1 LEQLEP
7 IWSFS
12 LGPITIDIVPEIVIQ
27 WAIMLIIILLALWT
41 TRDLKIR
48 PSKKQATVELL
59 YEKLRDVLVA
69 NMGEKNLELMPFI
82 GTLFIF
88 LLIMNLMGLTGLP
101 IPTKNFSVTVGLGL
115 ITFFMVQY
123 YPIKKHGLKKYF
135 VAYAKPTWIITPI
148 NILERIMLPISLAL
162 RLFGNILAATFLVEL
177 CYEALHVLSFFAQ
190 LVIPVPLH
198 AYFDIFDGA
207 IQTIIF
213 VMLTMINIKITA
225 EHSNPEEEH

>member
-12 LGPITIDIVPEIVIQ
+12 LGPITIDIVPEIVMQ
-27 WAIMLIIILLALWT
+27 WIIMLFIIAIALCT
-41 TRDLKIR
+41 TRDLKIK
-48 PSKKQATVELL
+48 PDKKQATVELF
-59 YEKLRDVLVA
+59 YEKLKNILVE
-69 NMGEKNLELMPFI
+69 NMGEKNIELVPFI

-101 IPTKNFSVTVGLGL
+101 IPTKNFSVTIGLGL

-123 YPIKKHGLKKYF
+123 YPIKKHGIKKYF
-135 VAYAKPTWIITPI
+135 AAYTQPVWIVTPI
-148 NILERIMLPISLAL
+148 NILERIMLPLSLAL

-177 CYEALHVLSFFAQ
+177 CYEALHSIGFFAQ

>member
-12 LGPITIDIVPEIVIQ
+12 IGSFNIDIVPEIVMQ
-27 WAIMLIIILLALWT
+27 WIIMLFIIAVAIWT
-41 TRDLKIR
+41 TRDLKIK
-48 PSKKQATVELL
+48 PDKKQTVVELL
-59 YEKLRDVLVA
+59 YEKLKDLLVE
-69 NMGEKNLELMPFI
+69 NMGEKNIELVPFI
-82 GTLFIF
+82 GTLFVF
-88 LLIMNLMGLTGLP
+88 LLVMNLMGLTGLP
-101 IPTKNFSVTVGLGL
+101 IPTKNFNVTIGLGL

-123 YPIKKHGLKKYF
+123 YPIKKHGIKKYF
-135 VAYAKPTWIITPI
+135 IAYSKPVWIVTPI
-148 NILERIMLPISLAL
+148 NILERIMLPVSLAL

-177 CYEALHVLSFFAQ
+177 CYEALHSINFFAQ

-225 EHSNPEEEH
+225 EHSDPEEEH

>member
-12 LGPITIDIVPEIVIQ
+12 IGTVTIDIVPEIVMQ
-27 WAIMLIIILLALWT
+27 WVIMLFIIAIAIWT
-41 TRDLKIR
+41 TRNLKVK
-48 PSKKQATVELL
+48 PDKKQTVIELL
-59 YEKLRDVLVA
+59 YEKLSELLVS
-69 NMGEKNLELMPFI
+69 NMGEKNIELVPFI

-88 LLIMNLMGLTGLP
+88 LLSMNLIGLIGLP
-101 IPTKNFSVTVGLGL
+101 VPTKNFGVTVGLGL

-123 YPIKKHGLKKYF
+123 YPIKKHGFKRYF
-135 VAYAKPTWIITPI
+135 KAYAFPLAMITPI
-148 NILERIMLPISLAL
+148 NILERIMLPVSLAL

-177 CYEALHVLSFFAQ
+177 CYEALENVNFFAQ
-190 LVIPVPLH
+190 LVLPVPLH

-213 VMLTMINIKITA
+213 IMLTMINIKITE
-225 EHSNPEEEH
+225 EHSNPKEH

>member
-1 LEQLEP
+1 MEQLEP

-12 LGPITIDIVPEIVIQ
+12 LGPITIDIVPEIIIQ
-27 WAIMLIIILLALWT
+27 WAIMLVIILLALWT
-41 TRDLKIR
+41 TRDLKIK
-48 PSKKQATVELL
+48 PGKKQAVVELL
-59 YEKLRDVLVA
+59 YEKLKDVLVA
-69 NMGEKNLELMPFI
+69 NMGEKNIELMPFI

-101 IPTKNFSVTVGLGL
+101 VPTKNFSVTVGMGL
-115 ITFFMVQY
+115 ITFFIVQY
-123 YPIKKHGLKKYF
+123 YPIKKYGLKEYF
-135 VAYAKPTWIITPI
+135 AAYKKPTWIITPI
-148 NILERIMLPISLAL
+148 NILERIMLPVSLAL

-177 CYEALHVLSFFAQ
+177 VYEALHKVSFFAQ

-207 IQTIIF
+207 IQTVIF